1 MSRLNS
7 DDLETTGYFLPE
19 DSQLR
24 LTKLREY
31 VEFLANLARPRTADE
46 EKEYYAEI
54 RPSEVAICME
64 VLEEQIG
71 LVLDELSWPAERGE
85 REAAAETDAEPEA
98 AEPEALEAE
107 GAEPEAAGDEV
118 DNAGARYA
126 FGLTLDQIDEI
137 ELLLAMVMA
146 HGDVVISADDGEFA
160 RNTMS
165 QMGQA
170 IFTDAKKLR
179 EIIHDVNDQRLR
191 PPRHV
196 LNRVG
201 EEPAVYHAG
210 VAYLPAY
217 RASHAARPLP
227 ARRKKMRPEA
237 DGTYLSAVIPA
248 KAEIP
253 CLHAA

>member
-1 MSRLNS
+1 MSKLES

-31 VEFLANLARPRTADE
+31 VEFLANLARPRTSDK
-46 EKEYYAEI
+46 EKEFYAEI
-54 RPSEVAICME
+54 RPNEVAICME

-85 REAAAETDAEPEA
+85 REAAAEADAEPEA

-107 GAEPEAAGDEV
+107 GAEAEAAEDEV
-118 DNAGARYA
+118 DNATARYA

-137 ELLLAMVMA
+137 DLLLAMVMA

-179 EIIHDVNDQRLR
+179 EIIRDVNDQRLR
-191 PPRHV
+191 PLRHV

-201 EEPAVYHAG
+201 EERATYDAG

-227 ARRKKMRPEA
+227 ARRRM
-237 DGTYLSAVIPA
+237 GQGSLAVV
-248 KAEIP
+248 ES
-253 CLHAA
+253 LRGGR

>member
-179 EIIHDVNDQRLR
+179 EIIRDVNDQRLR

-201 EEPAVYHAG
+201 EERAVYH
-210 VAYLPAY
+210 V
-217 RASHAARPLP
+217 LP
-227 ARRKKMRPEA
+227 ARLPFGGA
-237 DGTYLSAVIPA
+237 LHTVQQLPTYQ
-248 KAEIP
+248 
-253 CLHAA
+253 